1 MIVYAPY
8 KEQRKG
14 ILALMKLTLPYW
26 YDLHTHLRQ
35 GGLMRPIIQSQIA
48 MGCAG
53 FLAMPNTKPPV
64 AKVFKD
70 DPLPYWSIE
79 EYRAMIAAEGGEDLM
94 DSVITPLYL
103 TKDTTA
109 KMIEQGAK
117 AGLLKAAKYY
127 PPHGT
132 TGADFGYP
140 FINYI
145 QNGVFE
151 AMRDNGVTLCIH
163 GEEHHLAAEKYFD
176 RSGNAEEIFYTER
189 VPRLLDDLPD
199 IRLACEHITTKK
211 AVDLVRA
218 AGENVAASVTPQ
230 HILYTV
236 GHLLQGLK
244 YHLFCLPL
252 VKFNEDRAAIR
263 AAVLDP
269 ANTKFYAG
277 TDSAAHTVKAT
288 ECGCAAGCFTGG
300 IAPQLYAQ
308 GFEEAGADFSN
319 PDHIKTFENFLCHN
333 GARFYGLPESKQRF
347 TLEKLPQTITA
358 LNTPD
363 GVIIPLP
370 LGLGEKEISWRLTL

>member
-1 MIVYAPY
+1 
-8 KEQRKG
+8 
-14 ILALMKLTLPYW
+14 
-26 YDLHTHLRQ
+26 
-35 GGLMRPIIQSQIA
+35 MRPIIESQQA

-64 AKVFKD
+64 AKVFAD

-79 EYRAMIAAEGGEDLM
+79 EYRAMIAAEGGVQMMEQI
-94 DSVITPLYL
+94 ITPLYL
-103 TKDTTA
+103 TKDTTPQ
-109 KMIEQGAK
+109 MIEAGAK
-117 AGLLKAAKYY
+117 AGLLKACKYY

-140 FINYI
+140 FMNYI
-145 QNGVFE
+145 ENGVFK

-163 GEEHHLAAEKYFD
+163 GEEHHLEGACYFD
-176 RSGNAEEIFYTER
+176 RNSNAEEIFYAER
-189 VPRLLDDLPD
+189 VPRLLDAVPD

-211 AVDLVRA
+211 AVDLVFS
-218 AGENVAASVTPQ
+218 AGDTVAASVTPQ

-252 VKFNEDRAAIR
+252 VKFSEDREAIR
-263 AAVLDP
+263 KAILDP

-308 GFEEAGADFSN
+308 GFEEAGADFTN
-319 PDHIKTFENFLCHN
+319 PAHIKAFENFLCHN
-333 GARFYGLPESKQRF
+333 GARFYGLPRPEKTF
-347 TLEKLPQTITA
+347 TLEKRSQA
-358 LNTPD
+358 LEKLETPD
-363 GVIIPLP
+363 GAITPLP
-370 LGLGEKEISWRLTL
+370 LGLGQSQIPWSLSL